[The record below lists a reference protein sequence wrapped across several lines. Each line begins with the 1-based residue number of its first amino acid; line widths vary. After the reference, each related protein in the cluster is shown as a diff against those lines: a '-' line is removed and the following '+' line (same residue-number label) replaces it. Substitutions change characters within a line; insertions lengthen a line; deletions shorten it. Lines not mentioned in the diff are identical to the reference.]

1 MERAEK
7 FYLENPELK
16 EERAMLVETWRDMEE
31 TYGNEEE
38 KEIVN
43 KKLPK
48 KIKKRRKIK
57 ILEGEDEDLG
67 SFIVINYQ
75 DSRSTMTTYSQ
86 KRVFIRKILNYY
98 RKQHMLGNSIRVDR
112 TRNNS
117 EIIINR

>member
-67 SFIVINYQ
+67 SFIVIN
-75 DSRSTMTTYSQ
+75 
-86 KRVFIRKILNYY
+86 F
-98 RKQHMLGNSIRVDR
+98 
-112 TRNNS
+112 
-117 EIIINR
+117 

>member
-67 SFIVINYQ
+67 SFIVINY
-75 DSRSTMTTYSQ
+75 
-86 KRVFIRKILNYY
+86 
-98 RKQHMLGNSIRVDR
+98 
-112 TRNNS
+112 
-117 EIIINR
+117 

>member
-31 TYGNEEE
+31 SYGNEEE

-67 SFIVINYQ
+67 S
-75 DSRSTMTTYSQ
+75 S
-86 KRVFIRKILNYY
+86 L
-98 RKQHMLGNSIRVDR
+98 
-112 TRNNS
+112 
-117 EIIINR
+117 

>member
-31 TYGNEEE
+31 SYGNEEE

-67 SFIVINYQ
+67 SSLLLLFIK

-86 KRVFIRKILNYY
+86 KRVFIRKI
-98 RKQHMLGNSIRVDR
+98 
-112 TRNNS
+112 
-117 EIIINR
+117 